1 MAEEQTTAPEVQ
13 SEQTINQQPQDT
25 SFIDTLPED
34 IRADASLQNFKDA
47 GQLAKSYVHAQRMV
61 GADKMPVPNKNFT
74 EDDWKQ
80 TFSKLGVP
88 ETPDDY
94 KVNYTLQEGADP
106 QPVKNF
112 VSHAHKLGM
121 LPQQVQGILDYYGN
135 LENQGNEEMQKQAE
149 LNKLNSEQ
157 ELRKEFGLAYDKK
170 INQANNVFGKF
181 FVDDLKDVK
190 LQDGSDILNH
200 PGFIKSLA
208 KLSDNF
214 SEDNLGPD
222 QTESS
227 GFTPNE
233 AQKEVSKIMGD
244 QTHPYWLKDHPG
256 HAAAVKEV
264 ANLQNMIHPNLEG

>member
-1 MAEEQTTAPEVQ
+1 MPDEQTTAPEVQ
-13 SEQTINQQPQDT
+13 SEPIITEQPQEA

-94 KVNYTLQEGADP
+94 NINYTLQEGADP

-135 LENQGNEEMQKQAE
+135 LETQGNEEIQKQAE

-170 INQANNVFGKF
+170 VNQANNVFGKF
-181 FVDDLKDVK
+181 FVNDLKDVK

-200 PGFIKSLA
+200 PGFIKALS
-208 KLSDNF
+208 KLSENF
-214 SEDNLGPD
+214 SEDNLGTG
-222 QTESS
+222 QTES
-227 GFTPNE
+227 GGLTPQE
-233 AQKEVSKIMGD
+233 AEREVTKIMAD
-244 QTHPYWLKDHPG
+244 TKHPYWLKDHPG
-256 HAAAVKEV
+256 HSAAVKEM
-264 ANLQNMIHPNLEG
+264 ADLHNMIHPDL